1 MDATQEQIAALMKL
15 QHIDLECARLQKEL
29 DGLAQKPQILE
40 VRKKLA
46 ALAEKQRSVEAVQK
60 DTRGK
65 LVHVEGEDADLCAK
79 QDEAQNA
86 INRAAGDFRSVSA
99 HTKEL
104 EGYADRRETLA
115 GEMEELHA
123 KLAQVDMLMQEIER
137 MQAAFSAKEEE
148 LVASYK
154 EQGGKIL
161 AAIAQRKPERD
172 ALAHAVGQGIM
183 PQFERIA
190 KSKGGV
196 ALAYLNED
204 QCNTCR
210 TKFDQSRVLGLR
222 QEAPLTLC
230 PACGRLM
237 VVDKRYNG

>member
-1 MDATQEQIAALMKL
+1 MEATQEQIAALMKL
-15 QHIDLECARLQKEL
+15 QHIDLECARLQKQLDEL
-29 DGLAQKPQILE
+29 PQKVQILE

-46 ALAEKQRSVEAVQK
+46 AVAEKQSQVEAMQK
-60 DTRGK
+60 DARTK
-65 LVHVEGEDADLCAK
+65 LTHVEAEDADLAAK
-79 QDEAQNA
+79 QEEAQDA
-86 INRAAGDFRSVSA
+86 INRAAADFRSVSA

-104 EGYADRRETLA
+104 EGYAARREVLA
-115 GEMEELHA
+115 GEKDELNA
-123 KLAQVDMLMQEIER
+123 KLAQVSTLLQEMER
-137 MQAAFSAKEEE
+137 MHAAFAAKEEE
-148 LVASYK
+148 FVASYK
-154 EQGGKIL
+154 AQGGEIL
-161 AAIAQRKPERD
+161 AAIAARKPERE
-172 ALAHAVGQGIM
+172 ALSQMVGQGIM

-237 VVDKRYNG
+237 IVDKRYNG